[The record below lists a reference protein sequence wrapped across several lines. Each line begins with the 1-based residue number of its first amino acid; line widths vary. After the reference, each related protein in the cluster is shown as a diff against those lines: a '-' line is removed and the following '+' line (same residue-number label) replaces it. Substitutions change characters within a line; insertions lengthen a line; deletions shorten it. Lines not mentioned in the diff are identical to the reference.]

1 MSSLVLTYDSSKE
14 IFQCHTCNKTFNR
27 KDVYQR
33 HVRVVHDPRQAGQK
47 KRSKKSCERCI
58 RYKLKCNRDLPCA
71 SCLRKHVSCT
81 YETTSSGLAIQPQ
94 PQSLALPQLPWD
106 ADNDERDSIRHD
118 QPSPGYESTG
128 SYLEGEF
135 PESSGSLAR
144 IRDTVNT
151 PTLRNYSANSLKQPR
166 PDFLHANLP
175 QQPAAMDPQDYTPAP
190 FLPRDS
196 PYSALQI
203 NQELLGSTADVE
215 NYEWLDHLSLDL
227 EAFDSSFFRA
237 SKMDWL
243 GCETDVSPPVSG
255 DMQIFCND
263 EPFNRDGL
271 VPQPIS
277 IDQPF
282 TPILG
287 AEQPQ
292 LNPDNSDKNEHES
305 WPGILDRG
313 GNESWPFDYT
323 SNKGFRKIQLPPL
336 REVLEQ
342 TMGNIPTTKSGTAKD
357 LVKVLSNPFIPSL
370 NDSAGLEVLPTITF
384 LGELVKTYFAEFHP
398 AFSIVHLPTWRIEKC
413 PAALVAAMA
422 CIGASYSTAEGT
434 QRVAPILAE
443 ITQRSLFWMVCI
455 PCDFE
460 YPII

>member
-1 MSSLVLTYDSSKE
+1 
-14 IFQCHTCNKTFNR
+14 
-27 KDVYQR
+27 
-33 HVRVVHDPRQAGQK
+33 
-47 KRSKKSCERCI
+47 
-58 RYKLKCNRDLPCA
+58 
-71 SCLRKHVSCT
+71 
-81 YETTSSGLAIQPQ
+81 LAIQS
-94 PQSLALPQLPWD
+94 QSLAKPQLPWD
-106 ADNDERDSIRHD
+106 ADNGEGDSIQHD
-118 QPSPGYESTG
+118 QPSPGYETTG
-128 SYLEGEF
+128 SNMEGEF
-135 PESSGSLAR
+135 PESSDSLTG
-144 IRDTVNT
+144 IQDTANM
-151 PTLRNYSANSLKQPR
+151 PILRNYSENSLEQPK
-166 PDFLHANLP
+166 PAFLHANLP
-175 QQPAAMDPQDYTPAP
+175 QQAVAMDPQDYTQAP

-203 NQELLGSTADVE
+203 NQDLLGPTADE
-215 NYEWLDHLSLDL
+215 GNYEWLDNLSLDL

-255 DMQIFCND
+255 DMQTFCND

-277 IDQPF
+277 TDQPV

-292 LNPDNSDKNEHES
+292 LNPDSSEKNEHES

-342 TMGNIPTTKSGTAKD
+342 TMGNIPTTKSGTAKN
-357 LVKVLSNPFIPSL
+357 LVKVLSTPFIPSL
-370 NDSAGLEVLPTITF
+370 SDSTGLEMLPTITF

-398 AFSIVHLPTWRIEKC
+398 AFSIIHLPTWRIEKC
-413 PAALVAAMA
+413 PAALLAAMA
-422 CIGASYSTAEGT
+422 CIGASYATAEGT
-434 QRVAPILAE
+434 QKVAPILAE

-460 YPII
+460 SFMI